1 MFKFAN
7 EQYFYVYLIIPILVL
22 LVILAWRWRKKVITN
37 FADSELHQFL
47 FPDVSEAKIKTKLI
61 LQLLAIAFLI
71 LALARPQSGAK
82 LQEVKREGA
91 DIIVAL
97 DVSNSML
104 AEDLIPNRLERA
116 KQNISTMVDDLR
128 GDRIGLIVFAGE
140 AFMQL
145 PITTDYNAA
154 RMFLRSTTTEAV
166 STQGTAIGAAIDLA
180 RKAFETSSKPENT
193 KVLVVISDGENHEDD
208 PIKAAKNAVKDGIK
222 IYTVGIGS
230 LKGTPIPNFHRG
242 KRIGY
247 KTDKEGNTV
256 LTKLDEETLIEL
268 ANVGDGKY
276 YRTSNTLNG
285 LKEIKKEIDKL
296 EKQEME
302 AKMFTEYEE
311 LFQYF
316 VALALILLTLDFFIN
331 KKKSKWLEKINL
343 FSKQES

>member
-1 MFKFAN
+1 MFKFASN
-7 EQYFYVYLIIPILVL
+7 QYFYAYLIVPILI
-22 LVILAWRWRKKVITN
+22 ILIVYTWRWRKNVLKS
-37 FADSELHQFL
+37 FADSNLHQFI
-47 FPDVSEAKIKTKLI
+47 FPEVSDAKIKLKII
-61 LQLLAIAFLI
+61 LQLLAISFLI

-116 KQNISTMVDDLR
+116 KQNISTMVDDLK
-128 GDRIGLIVFAGE
+128 GDRIGLILFAGE
-140 AFMQL
+140 AIMQL

-166 STQGTAIGAAIDLA
+166 STQGTAIGAAINLA
-180 RKAFETSSKPENT
+180 KKAFESSSKPEHT
-193 KVLVVISDGENHEDD
+193 KVMIIISDGENHEDD
-208 PIKAAKNAVKDGIK
+208 PIKVAKEAVEDGIK

-230 LKGTPIPNFHRG
+230 IKGTPIPNFQRG
-242 KRIGY
+242 KKVGF
-247 KTDKEGNTV
+247 KTDKEGSTV
-256 LTKLDEETLIEL
+256 LTKLDETTLIEL
-268 ANVGDGKY
+268 ASIGGGSY
-276 YRTSNTLNG
+276 YRTSNTTNG
-285 LKEIKKEIDKL
+285 LKEIKKEIDRL
-296 EKQEME
+296 EKTEME

-316 VALALILLTLDFFIN
+316 VALALILLTIDFFVS

-343 FSKQES
+343 FSK